1 MKRTERQ
8 SLCCDPFSN
17 SQKICSTILGPRRY
31 GGTLASTPRGDG
43 RATLAATLAAAGC
56 FHRIQRSGTHT
67 RHQSTRSARGGGNAR
82 RCGLRHAFPLSAAR
96 GTARLRADGL
106 AASVTGCGAT
116 AASQAFMPRHNGA
129 GGTGGAMHSR
139 LWSPTVVSS
148 HSEARLSK
156 CDITAPIHF
165 SVGAKHNYLGRNSS

>member
-1 MKRTERQ
+1 MLWLLWERV
-8 SLCCDPFSN
+8 P
-17 SQKICSTILGPRRY
+17 
-31 GGTLASTPRGDG
+31 LA
-43 RATLAATLAAAGC
+43 
-56 FHRIQRSGTHT
+56 F
-67 RHQSTRSARGGGNAR
+67 ARGFVNAR
-82 RCGLRHAFPLSAAR
+82 GIAEKRKGCVQALYAVAIVAR
-96 GTARLRADGL
+96 
-106 AASVTGCGAT
+106 CGAT